1 MNFSYVKSFYNV
13 PAELGRVIIAY
24 GKRGVIAEDR
34 GHYIG
39 VLFDEDKAGDIS
51 NCHPTD
57 KVQYLEEFA
66 KIRKPKK
73 SRQRYLDYQ
82 HDRDWFDGTFIEYC
96 RWCSAGKPVEDAY
109 PLI

>member
-13 PAELGRVIIAY
+13 QAELGRVIIAY

-39 VLFDEDKAGDIS
+39 VLFDADKAGEIL

-57 KVQYLEEFA
+57 GIQYLEEFS

-73 SRQRYLDYQ
+73 SRQRYLDYKN
-82 HDRDWFDGTFIEYC
+82 DSEWFDGTFIEYC
-96 RWCSAGKPVEDAY
+96 QWCSRGKPFKTQYE
-109 PLI
+109 